1 MPCHVDAIEKP
12 VDERA
17 LRESAEAVLNVR
29 GMGCANCVIRV
40 RNALLRL
47 PGVLAAQV
55 HLDGQAYGHARVH
68 FDPERTRLQDLLDAV
83 AGAGEGSHHTYRA
96 TGVENPGTGEP

>member
-1 MPCHVDAIEKP
+1 MPCHVEAIEKP

-29 GMGCANCVIRV
+29 GMGCVNCVTRV

-55 HLDGQAYGHARVH
+55 ELDGHAYGHARVS
-68 FDPERTRLQDLLDAV
+68 FDSKRTRLQDLLDAV
-83 AGAGEGSHHTYRA
+83 AGAGEGSHHAYST
-96 TGVENPGTGEP
+96 TGVEVER

>member
-1 MPCHVDAIEKP
+1 MPCHIEAIEKP
-12 VDERA
+12 VDERGR
-17 LRESAEAVLNVR
+17 RESAVAVLSIR
-29 GMGCANCVIRV
+29 GMGCDNCATRV

-55 HLDGQAYGHARVH
+55 QLAGHARVN

-83 AGAGEGSHHTYRA
+83 AGAGEGSNHTYAA
-96 TGVENPGTGEP
+96 TGVEVGG

>member
-12 VDERA
+12 VNERA

-29 GMGCANCVIRV
+29 GMGCMNCVIRV

-55 HLDGQAYGHARVH
+55 ELDGDRYGHARVN
-68 FDPERTRLQDLLDAV
+68 FDPEHTRLQELLDAV
-83 AGAGEGSHHTYRA
+83 AGAGEGSHHTYSA
-96 TGVENPGTGEP
+96 TGVEIPETGEP

>member
-1 MPCHVDAIEKP
+1 MPCHVEAIEKP

-17 LRESAEAVLNVR
+17 LLESAEAVLNIR
-29 GMGCANCVIRV
+29 GMGCGNCVNRV

-47 PGVLAAQV
+47 PGVLAARV
-55 HLDGQAYGHARVH
+55 ELNGQAYGHARVN

-83 AGAGEGSHHTYRA
+83 AGAGEGSHHAYSA
-96 TGVENPGTGEP
+96 AGVEVER